1 MRNLYTFFLSFPGS
15 GKQTPVTFFIC
26 VMLSTFTVVTAQPVI
41 SSFSPAKGP
50 TGASGNT
57 SITINGSGFSSNPAN
72 NIVFFGAV
80 YKAATTAS
88 TTQLTVNVP
97 AGATTQ
103 YLSVVNTETGLIG
116 YSYTQNP
123 FVTTFYNEGSLLFSA
138 TPDYTYNAAITLPY
152 FKMADMDGDGKAD
165 IVYTS
170 GTAVYV
176 LRNISTVGTV
186 SFDFNNVYT
195 VVDFGGGTTING
207 FAIGDLNGDGKPDFV
222 VHVKTTGTDDI
233 LSVLPNTSSPGVLS
247 TDTRYDQVVA
257 TLTHEQLKGI
267 TITDVDADGRSDVLY
282 AVKNEVTVRLKINRN
297 TYTPAGGFSFVNTS
311 ESPSATVSSTSLK
324 VIAADFDGD
333 GKVDIGVVYV
343 GFTTINSSF
352 ILIFYNSSTPGTISF
367 NSDSGPFTLGTT
379 SLSSI
384 TAGFVYFAEAI
395 DLNGDNRPDVSSTNS
410 VGNNI
415 TTLLNLGTQGSSNLQ
430 ARVGVSIGGGN
441 TPSALAIGDV
451 DGDGKIDL
459 AASGNQNVFI
469 QRNNSTLAAIGVS
482 AKTTVPTLTTP
493 LYLEIC
499 DVDLD
504 GLPDIIVANATGIAV
519 TLNQKK
525 KALFMQPK
533 LPF

>member
-1 MRNLYTFFLSFPGS
+1 
-15 GKQTPVTFFIC
+15 
-26 VMLSTFTVVTAQPVI
+26 MLSTFTVVTAQPVI

-57 SITINGSGFSSNPAN
+57 TITINGSGFSSNPAN

-116 YSYTQNP
+116 YNYTQNP

-138 TPDYTYNAAITLPY
+138 TPDYTYNATITLPY

-222 VHVKTTGTDDI
+222 VHVRSGTDDI

-247 TDTRYDQVVA
+247 TDTRFDQIVA
-257 TLTHEQLKGI
+257 ANGHEFLKGI
-267 TITDVDADGRSDVLY
+267 TISDLDADGRADVFF
-282 AVKNEVTVRLKINRN
+282 VIKNEVTIRLKINRN
-297 TYTPAGGFSFVNTS
+297 TYTPAGGYSFVTT
-311 ESPSATVSSTSLK
+311 EVSPSLLTSSTGLK
-324 VIAADFDGD
+324 TIAADFNGD
-333 GKVDIGVVYV
+333 GKVDIGAVFV
-343 GFTTINSSF
+343 GFSTINSSF
-352 ILIFYNSSTPGTISF
+352 IVILYNNSTPGTISF
-367 NSDSGPFTLGTT
+367 SGDSGSFLLGTT
-379 SLSSI
+379 NSSSI
-384 TAGFVYFAEAI
+384 TAGYVYFAEAI
-395 DLNGDNRPDVSSTNS
+395 DLNGDNKPDAISTNS

-430 ARVGVSIGGGN
+430 ARVGVSLGGGT

-459 AASGNQNVFI
+459 SASVNGNVII
-469 QRNNSTLAAIGVS
+469 QRNNSSLAAIAVS

-525 KALFMQPK
+525 KGSFMQPK

>member
-1 MRNLYTFFLSFPGS
+1 MKPTSGIKSTYKAVFFR
-15 GKQTPVTFFIC
+15 VWCI
-26 VMLSTFTVVTAQPVI
+26 VMLLSNIFCADAQPVI
-41 SSFSPAKGP
+41 SSFTP
-50 TGASGNT
+50 TSGST
-57 SITINGSGFSSNPAN
+57 GTTGTTLITINGTGFSTTPAN

-80 YKAATTAS
+80 YRAATTAS
-88 TTQLTVNVP
+88 ATQLTVNVP

-123 FVTTFYNEGSLLFSA
+123 FVPTFYNEGSLLFSA
-138 TPDYTYNAAITLPY
+138 TPDYTYNATIALPY

-170 GTAVYV
+170 ASSVFV
-176 LRNISTVGTV
+176 LRNNSTVGTV

-195 VVDFGGGTTING
+195 VTDFGIGTTING

-222 VHVKTTGTDDI
+222 VHVRTAGVDDI
-233 LSVLPNTSSPGVLS
+233 LSVIPNTSSPGVLS

-257 TLTHEQLKGI
+257 TNGHEILKGI
-267 TITDVDADGRSDVLY
+267 TITDVDADGRTDVLY
-282 AVKNEVTVRLKINRN
+282 AVKNEITVKLKINRN
-297 TYTPAGGFSFVNTS
+297 TYTSVGGFSFVTT
-311 ESPSATVSSTSLK
+311 EETPSASVSSTSLK

-343 GFTTINSSF
+343 GFSTINSSF
-352 ILIFYNSSTPGTISF
+352 IVIFYNSSTPGTISF
-367 NSDSGPFTLGTT
+367 SGDSGSFVLGTT
-379 SLSSI
+379 NSASISS
-384 TAGFVYFAEAI
+384 GYVYFAEAI
-395 DLNGDNRPDVSSTNS
+395 DLNGDSKPDVSSTNS

-415 TTLLNLGTQGSSNLQ
+415 TTLLNLGTQGSGNLQ

-441 TPSALAIGDV
+441 TPSALAIGDI

-459 AASGNQNVFI
+459 AASANGNIHI
-469 QRNNSTLAAIGVS
+469 QRNNSSLAAIAVS
-482 AKTTVPTLTTP
+482 AKVTVSTLTTP